1 MRASGNRVAGGRR
14 SQRGFAILMVLALLL
29 VTGAVLAGMPKA
41 TVCRMALSEGM
52 GLSGNIGRCL

>member
-1 MRASGNRVAGGRR
+1 MRASGNRGTGGRR

-29 VTGAVLAGMPKA
+29 VTGAVLADMPKT
-41 TVCRMALSEGM
+41 TVCRMALSDGM